1 MSSYFLTT
9 ERLGLRCWSPDD
21 LSLAMNLWGDPKVMA
36 MIDVRGQL
44 SSAEVQEILDKH
56 IATQRTFSVQY
67 WPMFVLNTGEHAG
80 CCGLRPYTAAERT
93 FELGAHIVPR
103 FWRQGYALEAATA
116 VIAHAFRRLGAAQLV
131 AGHNPNNVASR
142 ALLEKLGFQQTHVEF
157 YAPTGLMHPT
167 YRLTLADFNQMDQ

>member
-9 ERLGLRCWSPDD
+9 ERLGLRCWSADD
-21 LSLAMNLWGDPKVMA
+21 LSLAMNLWGDPKIMA

-56 IATQRTFSVQY
+56 IATQRTFGVQY

-93 FELGAHIVPR
+93 FELGAHLVPR
-103 FWRQGYALEAATA
+103 FWRQGTRWKPPLPLSIT
-116 VIAHAFRRLGAAQLV
+116 HS
-131 AGHNPNNVASR
+131 VASVQRNWLRDTIRTMSLR
-142 ALLEKLGFQQTHVEF
+142 ARYLRSSVSTRRMSSFMRPPATCIPRIGS
-157 YAPTGLMHPT
+157 
-167 YRLTLADFNQMDQ
+167 R